1 MTGWRVLGLEVRPG
15 QTAQELIDEAGAT
28 LKEKLELGRFARFE
42 GGYVTSYLHKS
53 DPGLPPTLGVLVQ
66 LTTGPAS
73 RSARTSPTRSRRCAR
88 ST

>member
-1 MTGWRVLGLEVRPG
+1 MTGWRCWAWRSGPG
-15 QTAQELIDEAGAT
+15 QTAQELIDEAGAS

-66 LTTGPAS
+66 LDGAGAS
-73 RSARTSPTRSRRCAR
+73 RSARTSRTRSRRCAR